1 MHSSYLRNYEK
12 DETVSAVFMH
22 MGHKAMKILVKVCH
36 KIKELGI
43 QILQLRTTSSFTCT
57 LNTKV

>member
-1 MHSSYLRNYEK
+1 MHGSYLGNYEK

-22 MGHKAMKILVKVCH
+22 VGHKDMKSLVEACH

-43 QILQLRTTSSFTCT
+43 QTLQLWTTSSFTCT
-57 LNTKV
+57 LNMNA